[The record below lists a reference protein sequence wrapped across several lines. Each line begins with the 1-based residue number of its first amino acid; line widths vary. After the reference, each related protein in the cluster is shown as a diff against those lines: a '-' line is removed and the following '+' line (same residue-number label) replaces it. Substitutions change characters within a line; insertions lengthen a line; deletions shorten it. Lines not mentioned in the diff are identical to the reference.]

1 MMNNED
7 GIKNKKI
14 RINKIV
20 KKKKEKVFQTF

>member
-1 MMNNED
+1 MNNED